1 MFDWVL
7 NKPSVDGRK
16 TVKST
21 IKKVR
26 RKIESTNRIHTLKI
40 YLVKKPVVD
49 PKTELE
55 AHLSP
60 QDVGI
65 SKSNMSNKYLI
76 VKKFYPMC

>member
-16 TVKST
+16 IVKST
-21 IKKVR
+21 IRKVR

-40 YLVKKPVVD
+40 YLVKEPVVN

-55 AHLSP
+55 IHLSP

-65 SKSNMSNKYLI
+65 SESNMPSKYLI
-76 VKKFYPMC
+76 VKKIYPMC